1 MKRFVALLAV
11 LLAPLF
17 VALEVHAED
26 PPTPQ
31 HEIRGKI
38 TLAGGSVGL
47 SGVSVTDPVLGSRT
61 TNSAGEFS
69 FGMHDEG
76 TDYDISYSKPCYSI
90 SPSGASGTV
99 GSGDVV
105 LSANATELTYS
116 ISGTVTNTETSSGVP
131 GVAVG
136 GSAGSATT
144 NSSGNFTLSG
154 LDGHLSYSLTF
165 AKDNYKLNP
174 SSTSVAMNC
183 SNRNLN
189 VSGFQV
195 ATVSGRIYM
204 RDHDQSPLIGATLD
218 FTHDSNPSFNKQ
230 TTTNTN
236 GEYEITEVRNG
247 DYTVTVTKEL
257 HVFRELFEPNPLH
270 VEGVDI
276 EEVNV
281 DAEPVLDTK
290 QFVLWNGFIN
300 IYSYLELI
308 NTSSTEPLTATITL
322 RDIEGNAYPPFTVQ
336 IGTLDKLDLSV
347 NGMQGF
353 AEYTYGMLEIDFSHH
368 NFDGGIAY
376 YRQQSSALPFYD
388 FAFLVPFAN
397 RLKGKAYVTYNR
409 INPPGFTHGGV
420 LNWVSVVNLHPT
432 QAKFFTLNQ
441 YDRDGNLSNVITG
454 DLDPYERIDLPGFIP
469 GGDELGMNEVVASDP
484 TTPFILANMRYGANS
499 PDGNPTEGYSFGF
512 PLLGVVP
519 SGKVIHAPI
528 SRGSNALNYVELAN
542 GSAAPLPVT
551 VKMYGNNGTL
561 LASIPDTLQPYAQK
575 HYDASAVL
583 PPGGSGLVRVEAA
596 NGGALLGQS
605 MYYFIK
611 SNGRIASM
619 YGSTLRS
626 SYTNVI
632 QGSWNLYLNMSN
644 WLRIFN
650 IRDVSTPVTLRI
662 PRPAGGVTVKN
673 YTIPP
678 KSGMDLGLHETYL
691 YGTQIDA
698 YGPLEIE
705 TPTDGAVFTEMLR
718 LRTLTPPWGSPLD
731 PDFAMPTNVR

>member
-1 MKRFVALLAV
+1 MKRLFALLAV
-11 LLAPLF
+11 FTA
-17 VALEVHAED
+17 ALIPVTEVFAED
-26 PPTPQ
+26 PPVPQ

-38 TLAGGSVGL
+38 TLAGGPAGL
-47 SGVSVTDPVLGSRT
+47 SGVTVSDPVLGNRT

-69 FGMHDEG
+69 YGLHDEG
-76 TDYDISYSKPCYSI
+76 TPYNIGFSKPCYSI
-90 SPSGASGTV
+90 SPSGAAGTV
-99 GSGDVV
+99 GTGDVV
-105 LSANATELTYS
+105 LGANATELTYS
-116 ISGTVTNTETSSGVP
+116 ISGTVTNSETASGVA
-131 GVAVG
+131 GVSVG
-136 GSAGSATT
+136 GSAGSTTT
-144 NSSGNFTLSG
+144 NASGNFTLSG

-165 AKDNYKLNP
+165 SKSNYVLNP
-174 SSTSVAMNC
+174 SSTSVSMSCQNKVVNSA
-183 SNRNLN
+183 
-189 VSGFQV
+189 GYQV

-204 RDHDQSPLIGATLD
+204 RDHDQSPLIGAVLD
-218 FTHDSNPSFNKQ
+218 FTHDSNPAFNKQ
-230 TTTNTN
+230 AVTDTN
-236 GEYEITEVRNG
+236 GEFEITQVRNG
-247 DYTVTVTKEL
+247 DYEVEVTKEL

-276 EEVNV
+276 TDVEV

-308 NTSSTEPLTATITL
+308 NTSSTESLTATITL
-322 RDIEGNAYPPFTVQ
+322 RDIEGNAYPPIQVA
-336 IGTLDKLDLSV
+336 ISPLDKLDLAV
-347 NGMQGF
+347 NEMQGF

-397 RLKGKAYVTYNR
+397 RLKGTAYVTYNK
-409 INPPGFTHGGV
+409 INPPGFLYGGV

-432 QAKFFTLNQ
+432 QAKIFTLNQ
-441 YDRDGNLSNVITG
+441 YDRNGVLSNVITG
-454 DLDPYERIDLPGFIP
+454 DLEPFERIDLPGFIP
-469 GGDELGMNEVVASDP
+469 GGDELGMNEVVAQDP
-484 TTPFILANMRYGANS
+484 DTPFILANMRYGANN

-512 PLLGVVP
+512 PLLGVSP
-519 SGKVIHAPI
+519 SAKVIHAPI

-542 GSAAPLPVT
+542 GSSQPLPVT
-551 VKMYGNNGTL
+551 VKMFGNNGVL
-561 LASIPDTLQPYAQK
+561 LATIPDTLQPHAQK
-575 HYDASAVL
+575 HYDASSVL

-619 YGSTLRS
+619 YGSPLRS
-626 SYTNVI
+626 SYTNKI

-650 IRDVSTPVTLRI
+650 IRNVATPVTLRI
-662 PRPAGGVTVKN
+662 PNQFGGMTVKN
-673 YTIPP
+673 YTLAPR
-678 KSGMDLGLHETYL
+678 SGIDLGLHETYN
-691 YGTQIDA
+691 YGTQLNA

-718 LRTLTPPWGSPLD
+718 LRNLTPPWGSPTD
-731 PDFAMPTNVR
+731 PDFAMPTYVR